1 MRSYDTLALTHKDRV
16 LTIALN
22 RPDVLNAV
30 NLQMHDEL
38 ADAFNFAAADTE
50 SDIVVLTGTGRA
62 FCAGGDIEH
71 LAHNAARPELFDHE
85 ARIAKRIVFAM
96 LDLDKPLVCRMNGHA
111 IGLGATL
118 ALLCDVVI
126 AHDGAK
132 IGDPHV
138 CAGLV
143 AGDGGAAIWAQRI
156 GLGRAKEY
164 LLTGEPMTAKHA
176 AEIGLINHC
185 VIPAQLDDAVTAF
198 CNRLKHGSMQ
208 AIRWTKV
215 LMNLELKR
223 VAVAV
228 MDAGIAYE
236 SVTAR
241 SADHREAVKAMQ
253 EKRRPVFCSDN
264 TRL

>member
-1 MRSYDTLALTHKDRV
+1 V

-22 RPDVLNAV
+22 RPDVLNA
-30 NLQMHDEL
+30 LSPEMHEEL
-38 ADAFNFAAADTE
+38 TDAFTFAATDPE
-50 SDIVVLTGTGRA
+50 SDIVVLTGTGRV
-62 FCAGGDIEH
+62 FCSGGDIEH
-71 LAHNAARPELFDHE
+71 MAKNAAQPELFDRQAQL
-85 ARIAKRIVFAM
+85 ARRAVIAM
-96 LDLDKPLVCRMNGHA
+96 LDLHKPVVCRMNGHA
-111 IGLGATL
+111 IALGATL
-118 ALLCDVVI
+118 ALLCDFVI

-143 AGDGGAAIWAQRI
+143 GGDGGAVIWAQRI

-164 LLTGEPMTAKHA
+164 LMMGEPLTAKHA
-176 AEIGLINHC
+176 AEIGLINQC
-185 VIPAQLDDAVTAF
+185 VIPAQLDDAVKAF

-208 AIRWTKV
+208 AVRCTKL

-223 VAVAV
+223 LITAV
-228 MDAGIAYE
+228 MDAGMPYE
-236 SVTAR
+236 SQTAR

-264 TRL
+264 TKL